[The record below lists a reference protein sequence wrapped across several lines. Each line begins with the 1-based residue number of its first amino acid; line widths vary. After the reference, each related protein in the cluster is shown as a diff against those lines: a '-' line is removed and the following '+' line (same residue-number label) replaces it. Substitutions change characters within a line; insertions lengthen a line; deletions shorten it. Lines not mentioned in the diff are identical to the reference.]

1 MPHLSYAKDY
11 RGVADVFLR
20 APARYAPLMQFIES
34 VMTGPSALSAA
45 EREMI
50 ATHVSRLN
58 GCAFCLGAHKATLLA
73 MDVDLATIE
82 LLESGGLDAGALD
95 GKLLALVAFAGKL
108 TKAPGAVAESDI
120 DALKEAGWD
129 EQSIEDATNVVA
141 LITGVGD
148 STGAA
153 LARRFTTGGYR
164 VAMIARTPSGSK
176 PLKRRSPGPRPTSAM
191 SAISTPCWKP

>member
-82 LLESGGLDAGALD
+82 SLESGGLDADALD
-95 GKLLALVAFAGKL
+95 GKLLALLAFAGKL
-108 TKAPGAVAESDI
+108 TKTPGAVAESDI
-120 DALKEAGWD
+120 DALKDAGWD

-141 LITGVGD
+141 LFNYVNRLVDAVGIEGD
-148 STGAA
+148 EDYFRQIGRT
-153 LARRFTTGGYR
+153 LATRGY
-164 VAMIARTPSGSK
+164 A
-176 PLKRRSPGPRPTSAM
+176 PLTESLLQKAG
-191 SAISTPCWKP
+191 